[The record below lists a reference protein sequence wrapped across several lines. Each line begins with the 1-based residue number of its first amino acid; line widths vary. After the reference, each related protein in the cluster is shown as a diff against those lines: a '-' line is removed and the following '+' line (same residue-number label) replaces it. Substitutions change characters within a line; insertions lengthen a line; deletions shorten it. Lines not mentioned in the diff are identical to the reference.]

1 MPTKK
6 FKASILVVTMMIMG
20 IILVSALS
28 ISLVSIQERKA
39 SMGANKSNQAYQI
52 ADTGIEMVMDDI
64 INGDNDRVSD
74 LTGCRPADGLIHND
88 ATGYTVELK
97 DADENKIACNTNT
110 DLSEVIHIK
119 SVGTASGQAQRSIEA
134 AVAAGGGCDWVD
146 IDTGGTQ
153 QTEYVSYP
161 SGNHSPEDMC
171 KKAGYEHYS
180 GACKTFVPTSYSCA
194 DPKKEANIQG
204 SLQSNDHD
212 GGWGLTCAYGDP
224 CYFMNADPDE
234 SQILCCK

>member
-1 MPTKK
+1 MIMPTKK

-52 ADTGIEMVMDDI
+52 ADTGIETVMDDI
-64 INGDNDRVSD
+64 VNGNNDQVSD

-110 DLSEVIHIK
+110 DLSEVVHIK

-134 AVAAGGGCDWVD
+134 AVAASD
-146 IDTGGTQ
+146 IDWANFDSISVKAVGTSETYTTINNYKLCVSQ
-153 QTEYVSYP
+153 GVLTEGAHECAVIYDSVSDKWKIRANGSASSCP
-161 SGNHSPEDMC
+161 SGADAPKCTTICYAYCWN
-171 KKAGYEHYS
+171 GS
-180 GACKTFVPTSYSCA
+180 GQQYKNY
-194 DPKKEANIQG
+194 
-204 SLQSNDHD
+204 
-212 GGWGLTCAYGDP
+212 
-224 CYFMNADPDE
+224 
-234 SQILCCK
+234 